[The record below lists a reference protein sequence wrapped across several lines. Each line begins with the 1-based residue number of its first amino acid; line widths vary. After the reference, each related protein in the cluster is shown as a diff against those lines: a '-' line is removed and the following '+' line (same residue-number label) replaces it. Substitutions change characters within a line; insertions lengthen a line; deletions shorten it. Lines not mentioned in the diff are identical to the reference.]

1 MLQTTT
7 TFLETLKKNGWKYKD
22 LQELEN
28 GGDRVSC
35 GVNGKITTVDFNFFF
50 DQDGHAFTMR
60 VFRLFAVPIDR
71 KLQIMEVMNSVNKD
85 YRWVKFFIDGESW
98 MSVQAD
104 AVVTGENAGDVA
116 MELMIRAM
124 RIIDETY
131 PKFMH
136 EIWA

>member
-7 TFLETLKKNGWKYKD
+7 AFLETLKMNGWKYKD

-71 KLQIMEVMNSVNKD
+71 KLQIMDVMNSVNKN
-85 YRWVKFFIDGESW
+85 YRWVKFFIDSESW
-98 MSVQAD
+98 MSVQSD